1 MVFVYWPWWEVW
13 TWRIAVL
20 PSLSDRDMGT
30 GKLCTSAVRNLL
42 WSFFLLPYGV
52 QRYWENTSHTQGS
65 LAMPH
70 NGSQQNTQW
79 MELYVCW
86 RGASWLQPDPKW
98 ALIVLWLFLVA
109 LNLVAHCKL
118 ALWWKWYLKNG
129 YRFKFNSS
137 IAAVLLP
144 LTYFGAICEYLLGW
158 LCPAQMFPETGDDLK
173 MKDSSEESEKAFS
186 GFFFLCV
193 CVLKSALF
201 KTTLDATSFLSCSE
215 LLIKMCTKIN
225 YLAVPFRL
233 LY

>member
-1 MVFVYWPWWEVW
+1 MFFSWCPYPRGEGGAWRRCFVPDTKSCVCFSHGLCLLALVRSLDMKDCSSPFSVRQRHGNWK
-13 TWRIAVL
+13 AVYF
-20 PSLSDRDMGT
+20 S
-30 GKLCTSAVRNLL
+30 CRNLL

-109 LNLVAHCKL
+109 LNLVEHCKL

-193 CVLKSALF
+193 CV
-201 KTTLDATSFLSCSE
+201 
-215 LLIKMCTKIN
+215 KIC
-225 YLAVPFRL
+225 FI
-233 LY
+233 